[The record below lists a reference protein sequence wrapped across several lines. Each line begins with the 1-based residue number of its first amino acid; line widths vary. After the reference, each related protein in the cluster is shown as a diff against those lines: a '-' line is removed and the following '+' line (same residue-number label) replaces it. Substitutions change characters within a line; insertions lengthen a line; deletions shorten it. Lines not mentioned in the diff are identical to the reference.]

1 MKHLKK
7 FLCLVLSIILVL
19 SLSAC
24 DSSDYKKAMELY
36 ESGDLDGAITAFS
49 VLGDYEDSA
58 DMVLKIKYE
67 KAEGLFSGGYYE
79 DAKVIYEELGDYNN
93 SVARIE
99 MCDKEL
105 ENIALNKAIDDVVT
119 LFESD
124 VDKAKVEMHN
134 LLNSELE
141 DAMLNPYA
149 AKFREKAEVC
159 LEDNSKVAYAIV
171 GELVKWAEQSGNNGY
186 NVTSLSGKFSLLKW
200 RNYKPGDVVKL
211 GKCKQ
216 GMNSNYTSA
225 ITEQI
230 EWIVVDNTGDKLLL
244 LSKMGLYNGSLK
256 DLLPRFQGTFF
267 DSENDFIMSKIG
279 SAENLFEFT
288 VADYEK
294 YKSVDGVMS
303 CCPTLW
309 AFMLSPN
316 NESGERHQSDIDSV
330 RNKTA
335 NCIWRLSDSEKG
347 VNCQTDMLVE
357 ASEQYCRIAVWI
369 DISC

>member
-67 KAEGLFSGGYYE
+67 KAGQYYKDAYYE
-79 DAKVIYEELGDYNN
+79 DALKIYEELGDYEN
-93 SVARIE
+93 SVSRIE
-99 MCDKEL
+99 MCNKEL
-105 ENIALNKAIDDVVT
+105 EEKALNKSIEDVVA
-119 LFESD
+119 LFETD
-124 VDKAKVEMHN
+124 EEKAKSEMLN
-134 LLNSELE
+134 LLNTELE
-141 DAMLNPYA
+141 DSMLNPYA
-149 AKFREKAEVC
+149 AKFREIAELK

-171 GELVKWAEQSGNNGY
+171 DLLTKWAEQTGNNGY
-186 NVTSLSGKFSLLKW
+186 NVLSLQVKFPLLKW

-216 GMNSNYTSA
+216 GMNSNYSSA

-267 DSENDFIMSKIG
+267 DGENDFIMSKIG
-279 SAENLFEFT
+279 SVENLFEFT

-294 YKSVDGVMS
+294 YKEVPNVMS

-309 AFMLSPN
+309 AFMLSTD
-316 NESGERHQSDIDSV
+316 SVAGQRHQSDIDSV
-330 RNKTA
+330 KSKTA

-347 VNCQTDMLVE
+347 VNCQTGLFVD
-357 ASEQYCRIAVWI
+357 APEQYCRIAVWI